1 MNLTY
6 EQIIEIMDA
15 NASYPSMDTPE
26 NLYKFLNNIL
36 DSSRGS
42 IVEFCYN
49 ELKYPIVDRLE
60 KIPEDIFWGCNP
72 NFNTWTAGSH
82 VIQIDAAAFENCTL
96 DTVDL
101 SNAKITELSTMAFLH
116 SSVKK
121 VILPEDLKKI
131 GEKAFKNSN
140 LKEVRIP
147 STVESIGKDSFRN
160 CFKLQKV
167 HLCKDSIAQNKLK
180 IEQDDFNIIKP
191 KVVLY

>member
-15 NASYPSMDTPE
+15 NAGYLSMDTPE

-49 ELKYPIVDRLE
+49 DLKYPIVDKLE

-72 NFNTWTAGSH
+72 NFNTWTAGSQ
-82 VIQIDAAAFENCTL
+82 VIQIDDAAFEGCTL

-101 SNAKITELSTMAFLH
+101 SNAKITELSDMAFLH

-121 VILPEDLKKI
+121 VILPEGLKKI

-140 LKEVRIP
+140 LEEVRIP
-147 STVESIGKDSFRN
+147 STVESIGKDSFKN
-160 CFKLQKV
+160 CFKLQKD

-180 IEQDDFNIIKP
+180 IDKDDFAIIKP